1 MIKQRI
7 SDIGDVI
14 LKKSNNEKLPYIE
27 IGDIDVE
34 TKKYIRKDKP
44 AVKGAIK
51 AEKDHVIISKVR
63 FKCFC
68 CITNKRIDYSKIFI
82 LFNCL

>member
-34 TKKYIRKDKP
+34 TKKYIINDKP
-44 AVKGAIK
+44 SVKVALNAKIY
-51 AEKDHVIISKVR
+51 HVLI
-63 FKCFC
+63 
-68 CITNKRIDYSKIFI
+68 
-82 LFNCL
+82 